1 MMGSFLLG
9 RQMQMLESIYG
20 YLLFSHFPRLKR
32 LSHNTRFVDSSR
44 YYHRRLKDSYPI
56 VESRK
61 PFCTT
66 SPRFRGN
73 RNDTRRYILSP
84 LPLHAIHILII
95 DPSPIH
101 SFLQRKQSTK
111 PKPQLKPSTKAT
123 SPNSNLHPSS
133 PPFEAIPVFDSFPN
147 KNYSRPRLPS
157 WPSWPG
163 CLLQTVSSPSSRPIH
178 PLRLDANYL
187 IRNKFD

>member
-1 MMGSFLLG
+1 MFGSFLLG

-84 LPLHAIHILII
+84 PPLHAIHILII
-95 DPSPIH
+95 DPSPIQ
-101 SFLQRKQSTK
+101 FILTEEAVYQAQAATK
-111 PKPQLKPSTKAT
+111 ALYESDLTQLKSSSILSALRGDPRLRFIAEQELFETPIAKLAVLAGLSA
-123 SPNSNLHPSS
+123 SNCEFSLFPTHPS
-133 PPFEAIPVFDSFPN
+133 PP
-147 KNYSRPRLPS
+147 
-157 WPSWPG
+157 
-163 CLLQTVSSPSSRPIH
+163 T
-178 PLRLDANYL
+178 
-187 IRNKFD
+187 